1 MRTRPTFVEL
11 AIVVLA
17 TNVLPIV
24 GATHGEVVLH
34 DCTVE
39 AGGSPIGSVR
49 LLRRDPDLVVVQTLL
64 QTVLMKRVVA
74 EIRKKEEA
82 NWPEATAG
90 ADSARQY
97 VAALEAAQ
105 QQLWR
110 RRARAT
116 RGPNPPLR
124 LGIEFVATP
133 TNTWVEVG
141 TFEAQGEPPR
151 WTLESWTVLE
161 RLLLDPGYIR
171 RNLELIL
178 ADACKLEPDAVRR
191 LVRDPKARESSGTPP
206 IRPGGS

>member
-1 MRTRPTFVEL
+1 MRSPSTFVEL
-11 AIVVLA
+11 AIVASA
-17 TNVLPIV
+17 TIVLPIV
-24 GATHGEVVLH
+24 RPTLGEVVLQ

-49 LLRRDPDLVVVQTLL
+49 LLRRDPNLVVVQTLL

-82 NWPEATAG
+82 NWPDGSTA
-90 ADSARQY
+90 AESARRY

-110 RRARAT
+110 QRARGT

-133 TNTWVEVG
+133 ISTWVEVA

-151 WTLESWTVLE
+151 WTVESWAVLE
-161 RLLLDPGYIR
+161 RLVLDPGYIR
-171 RNLELIL
+171 RNLALIL

-191 LVRDPKARESSGTPP
+191 LLPDPTAHESSGTPP
-206 IRPGGS
+206 IRAGGS